1 MALRSVARFSRL
13 ANIGS
18 LSLTQF
24 CHPVQSPVQTCFSIR
39 LNSKLSTGSTEE
51 STVPKEN
58 DGDNEGLKVEMQQL
72 AEKYSELEDK
82 YKRALAESENMRKRL
97 TKQIDDAKLFGIQN
111 FCKDLLEVADILTT
125 ATESSP
131 QDQLE
136 EGVNP
141 SFANLYNGLKMTE
154 MQLFKV
160 FARHSLVRISPK
172 VGENFDPN
180 LHEAVFQAPVEA
192 GKEKNTVAVV
202 TKVGYT
208 LHGRT
213 LRPAFVG
220 VFGP

>member
-1 MALRSVARFSRL
+1 M
-13 ANIGS
+13 
-18 LSLTQF
+18 
-24 CHPVQSPVQTCFSIR
+24 CHPIQSPVQTCFSIR
-39 LNSKLSTGSTEE
+39 LNSKLSTGNTEE
-51 STVPKEN
+51 STIPKEN

-72 AEKYSELEDK
+72 TEKYSELEDK
-82 YKRALAESENMRKRL
+82 YKRALAESENML
-97 TKQIDDAKLFGIQN
+97 
-111 FCKDLLEVADILTT
+111 
-125 ATESSP
+125 
-131 QDQLE
+131 
-136 EGVNP
+136 
-141 SFANLYNGLKMTE
+141 
-154 MQLFKV
+154 
-160 FARHSLVRISPK
+160 RISPK